1 MDNKKV
7 SKLFQGKLMIATIV
21 LWACLGVAGCQNNQ
35 QVVEDQQA
43 FRQVG
48 INKMN
53 EGDYAG
59 AVDAFQKA

>member
-21 LWACLGVAGCQNNQ
+21 LLACLGVAGCQNNQ

-48 INKMN
+48 FLIK
-53 EGDYAG
+53 
-59 AVDAFQKA
+59 